1 MQCCTNVSTNMNACA
16 GVSTDVNIQI
26 PDPRSQ
32 IRKCKD
38 ERLRSGCNGTK
49 DSIELY
55 AVQVQSNQSNQL
67 YDDNRE
73 LGTGYIDI

>member
-49 DSIELY
+49 DSFELCC
-55 AVQVQSNQSNQL
+55 ASLVESSNHQL

-73 LGTGYIDI
+73 LGTDYIDI